1 MLTSYYFAYIQI
13 ILAHMPLVLLII
25 SYKIISNDKSTN
37 TIIKTNNNNIGLS
50 YRKDNSEYK

>member
-1 MLTSYYFAYIQI
+1 
-13 ILAHMPLVLLII
+13 MPLVLLII

-50 YRKDNSEYK
+50 YRKDNSEYKQGKE